1 MLEVTRSDRDVLEED
16 ERSLAKYAHYRHE
29 VKSAKYSRDNTLAVI
44 AEVCSRLAC
53 DHEGNAGVTSVTR
66 LTYPHARVT
75 FAAPCATRRMCAHGW
90 LARTRSPVMSLT
102 PAETWDRLR
111 QRARQVLPEQTY
123 RTWLEPTDALSVEG
137 DTLLVGAPD
146 QFSADWNESKHAD
159 LLTSFAAVAL
169 GHPMK
174 VRFKVAEERMG
185 RVQMDM
191 FVQPPPAPVVAP
203 LTAHQQ
209 RLSAPLNPRYTFDQF
224 VIGKS
229 NDVAAAAAQAAAQ
242 APGKVYNPL
251 FIYGETGLGKTHL
264 MQGIAHELIKRTP
277 SLRLAFIGTEQF
289 TNEFVNAIQTGQMGD
304 FRRRF
309 REIDL
314 LLVDDVQ
321 FLKGKESTQ
330 EEFFHTFNAIY
341 ESGRQIVLTSDRPP
355 KEIPG
360 LESRLVSRF
369 EWGMVANVDSPDL
382 EHRIAI
388 LRKKASLDHLELT
401 IPDDVIEFIA
411 QHVKSSVRE
420 LEGSII
426 KLLAY
431 ASLKHRDIS
440 IDLARE
446 ALRDKLKGATSSDF
460 PEIPPT
466 TITVATIQ
474 QVVSREWGVTPDGL
488 RSKTRTKQLTT
499 PRQVAMYLCRELLA
513 LQLVEIGNA
522 FGGRDHSTVIH
533 SLDRVAEDMGGEPG
547 FADRVLAVRGLLETL
562 RATGKLG
569 S

>member
-1 MLEVTRSDRDVLEED
+1 
-16 ERSLAKYAHYRHE
+16 
-29 VKSAKYSRDNTLAVI
+29 
-44 AEVCSRLAC
+44 
-53 DHEGNAGVTSVTR
+53 
-66 LTYPHARVT
+66 
-75 FAAPCATRRMCAHGW
+75 
-90 LARTRSPVMSLT
+90 MSLS
-102 PAETWDRLR
+102 PAELWERLLT
-111 QRARQVLPEQTY
+111 RARQVLPEQTF
-123 RTWLEPTDALSVEG
+123 RTWLEPAEPLAFG
-137 DTLLVGAPD
+137 DGVLTLGVPD
-146 QFSADWNESKHAD
+146 QFAADWNESKHSE
-159 LLTSFAAVAL
+159 LLASFAPVAV
-169 GHPMK
+169 GHP
-174 VRFKVAEERMG
+174 VRIQFRISEERAK
-185 RVQMDM
+185 RAQLDI
-191 FVQPPPAPVVAP
+191 FVQQPPAPAAP
-203 LTAHQQ
+203 LPQQ
-209 RLSAPLNPRYTFDQF
+209 KSAISAPLNPRYTFDQF

-264 MQGIAHELIKRTP
+264 MQAIAHELLRRTP
-277 SLRLAFIGTEQF
+277 TLRLAFVGTEQF
-289 TNEFVNAIQTGQMGD
+289 TNDFVSAIQGGQMHD
-304 FRRRF
+304 FRRRY

-341 ESGRQIVLTSDRPP
+341 EAGRQIVLTSDRPP

-388 LRKKASLDHLELT
+388 LKKKASLDHLELT

-431 ASLKHRDIS
+431 ASLKHREIS
-440 IDLARE
+440 VELARE
-446 ALRDKLKGATSSDF
+446 ALRDKLKASANISDF
-460 PEIPPT
+460 PDVPPT
-466 TITVATIQ
+466 SITVATIQ
-474 QVVSREWGVTPDGL
+474 QVVAREFGVTPDGL
-488 RSKTRTKQLTT
+488 RSKTRTKQLTV
-499 PRQVAMYLCRELLA
+499 PRQVAMHLCRELLA
-513 LQLVEIGNA
+513 LQLVEIGAA

-533 SLDRVAEDMGGEPG
+533 SLNVVAEDMGQSAE
-547 FADRVLAVRGLLETL
+547 FAERVGRLRSMLETL
-562 RATGKLG
+562 RATGTLPV
-569 S
+569 